1 MSDGSVGG
9 MGNGGLGHGG
19 MEHGGLGHGGADL
32 HSPATAAMPANAA
45 LALVARLLGM
55 FNQVMLGLSM
65 LALVVTASILTYS
78 VVVRYFLHQP
88 TDWQDE
94 ISVFMLVGVI
104 FLCAAYVQSVRG
116 HIGIDAVASLLSP
129 TVNKIRLF
137 AVDLLSFVFCAF
149 FAWKSWTL
157 FYEAL
162 AEGQTTSS
170 TLSPPLWIPYSMM
183 AFGMTMLTVQLLVQV
198 LTHIAGSSTKEPV

>member
-1 MSDGSVGG
+1 MSGSVD
-9 MGNGGLGHGG
+9 L
-19 MEHGGLGHGGADL
+19 DL
-32 HSPATAAMPANAA
+32 HAPATDAAAVPANAA
-45 LALVARLLGM
+45 VAILARLLGL
-55 FNQVMLGLSM
+55 FNKAMLALSM
-65 LALVVTASILTYS
+65 LALVFTALILTYS

-116 HIGIDAVASLLSP
+116 HIGIDAVASILSP
-129 TVNKIRLF
+129 AVNKIRLF
-137 AVDLLSFVFCAF
+137 LVDLFSLVFCLF

-162 AEGQTTSS
+162 SEGQTTSS
-170 TLSPPLWIPYSMM
+170 MLAPPMWIPYSIM
-183 AFGMTMLTVQLLVQV
+183 ALGMSMLAVQLLLQILVRIV
-198 LTHIAGSSTKEPV
+198 GTRTAGTREAP

>member
-1 MSDGSVGG
+1 MSDVGA
-9 MGNGGLGHGG
+9 GGVGG
-19 MEHGGLGHGGADL
+19 MEHGGMERGGLGDL
-32 HSPATAAMPANAA
+32 HSPATATMPANAA
-45 LALVARLLGM
+45 LALVARLLGV
-55 FNQVMLGLSM
+55 FNKVMLSVSM
-65 LALVVTASILTYS
+65 LALVLTASILTYS
-78 VVVRYFLHQP
+78 VVVRYFLRQP

-94 ISVFMLVGVI
+94 ISVFILVGVI

-129 TVNKIRLF
+129 TANKIRLF
-137 AVDLLSFVFCAF
+137 VVDLLSFVFCAF

-162 AEGQTTSS
+162 SEGQTTSS

-183 AFGMTMLTVQLLVQV
+183 ALGMTMLSLQLLVQV
-198 LTHIAGSSTKEPV
+198 LTHIAGGSTGTGDKESA